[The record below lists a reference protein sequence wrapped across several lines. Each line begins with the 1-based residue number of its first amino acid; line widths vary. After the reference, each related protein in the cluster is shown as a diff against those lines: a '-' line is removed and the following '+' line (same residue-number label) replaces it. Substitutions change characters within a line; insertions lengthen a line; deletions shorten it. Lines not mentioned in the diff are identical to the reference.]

1 MNPWQHCTVAAD
13 GTHHLRAGQALY
25 PQRFF
30 WVLKF
35 HDPGLAAVG
44 DLSGAYHID
53 VLGQPA
59 YPARFRRTFG
69 FYEGLAAVIAKD
81 GNWLHIRPDGTPLNT
96 TRYGFCGNFQESRCV
111 VREKDG
117 SSFHIT
123 SAGLPAYAERY
134 RYAGD
139 YRDECAVVQ
148 RADGLHSHI
157 DRDGQLV
164 HGHWFIDLDVFH
176 KGLARARDDRGW
188 HHIDQ
193 TGAAIYGARFSMVE
207 PFYNG
212 IARVETND
220 GALLLITEEGHT
232 QQQLRPARQ
241 SALAVVSSDLVGFW
255 RTQTLWAAVELGVF
269 DALPGSIDVVAQRC
283 QVPVERLRRLAR
295 ALEELGL
302 LAHSGD
308 TMTATPRGVLLRAN
322 HPLSLAPA
330 AQLWAGDHYQAWT
343 QLPSCLRDGVSASQ
357 RLYSMGWFQHIA
369 EDAPALHGYHA
380 ALSSYARHDYAAL
393 PKILNLT
400 AHRQIIDA
408 GGGSGALLVSLL
420 QAAPT
425 LRGVL
430 IERPEV
436 CRLFQAPADV
446 AVRCQAVPADLF
458 LPWPV
463 QGDAVILARV
473 LHDFADED
481 AGRLLEHARRALPAL
496 GRLYIVEMLLPEQGG
511 AGGLLDLNMLVMTG
525 GRERTLAEFQSLL
538 NRTGFAFHSVLPLQ
552 AVSSVL
558 VAEAR

>member
-1 MNPWQHCTVAAD
+1 MNTWQHCTVAAE
-13 GTHHLRAGQALY
+13 GTHHLRAGQVVY

-538 NRTGFAFHSVLPLQ
+538 HRTGFAFHSVLPLP
-552 AVSSVL
+552 AVSSVI

>member
-1 MNPWQHCTVAAD
+1 MNTWRQTTVAAD
-13 GTHHLRAGQALY
+13 GTHHVLAGQALY
-25 PQRFF
+25 PQRFS

-35 HDPGLAAVG
+35 HEPGLAAVA
-44 DLSGAYHID
+44 DHSGAYHID
-53 VLGQPA
+53 PLGRPA

-69 FYEGLAAVIAKD
+69 FYEGLAAVTTGD
-81 GNWLHIRPDGTPLNT
+81 GTWLHIHPDGTPLGI
-96 TRYGFCGNFQESRCV
+96 TRYGFCGNFQNGRCV

-123 SAGLPAYAERY
+123 AAGLPAYAQRY
-134 RYAGD
+134 LYTGD

-157 DRDGQLV
+157 DPNGQLV

-193 TGAAIYGARFSMVE
+193 TGAAVYDARFAMVE

-212 IARVETND
+212 IARVETSD
-220 GALLLITEEGHT
+220 GALLLITEEGQI

-241 SALAVVSSDLVGFW
+241 SALAAVSSDLVGFW
-255 RTQTLWAAVELGVF
+255 RTQTLRAAVELGVF
-269 DALPGSIDVVAQRC
+269 DALPGSLDALAQRC
-283 QVPVERLRRLAR
+283 QVPVDRMRRLAR

-308 TMTATPRGVLLRAN
+308 TMTATTRGVLLRAD

-330 AQLWAGDHYQAWT
+330 ARLWAADHYQAWT
-343 QLPSCLRDGVSASQ
+343 LLPSCLRDGISASQ

-369 EDAPALHGYHA
+369 EDGPALHGYHA
-380 ALSSYARHDYAAL
+380 ALTSYSRHDYAAL
-393 PKILNLT
+393 PQILNLT

-408 GGGSGALLVSLL
+408 GGGSGALLASLL

-430 IERPEV
+430 LERPEV

-446 AVRCQAVPADLF
+446 AIRCLAVPADLF
-458 LPWPV
+458 LPWQV

-481 AGRLLEHARRALPAL
+481 AGRLLEHARRALPAS
-496 GRLYIVEMLLPEQGG
+496 GRLYIVEMLLPPQGG

-525 GRERTLAEFQSLL
+525 GKERTLTEFQSLL
-538 NRTGFAFHSVLPLQ
+538 HRTGFAFHSVLPLP
-552 AVSSVL
+552 AVSSVI